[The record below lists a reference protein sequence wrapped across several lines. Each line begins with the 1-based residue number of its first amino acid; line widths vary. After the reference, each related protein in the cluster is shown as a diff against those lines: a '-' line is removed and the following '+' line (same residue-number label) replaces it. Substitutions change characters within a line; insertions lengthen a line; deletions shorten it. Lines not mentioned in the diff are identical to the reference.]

1 MTVKLPPT
9 GVPAWGEPGHEPWQR
24 IVLPDPNE
32 FERKFDNVPAPKM
45 SPLVFLMGMIGEA
58 VGSLADKR
66 DGDSQQQNPYD
77 GSDVVRQMQQME
89 TNKLLRE
96 LLEISKGKRD
106 DKSQYS
112 EVKFPKKTF
121 DPSGYLMPK
130 TFGPGES
137 LSVNNFGELIDL

>member
-9 GVPAWGEPGHEPWQR
+9 GVPSWGEPGHEPWQR

-32 FERKFDNVPAPKM
+32 FERKLDNVPAPKIN
-45 SPLVFLMGMIGEA
+45 PLVFLMGMLGET
-58 VGSLADKR
+58 VGSLVGKR
-66 DGDSQQQNPYD
+66 EPGVQQQNPYGGFD
-77 GSDVVRQMQQME
+77 AISQMQQAE

-106 DKSQYS
+106 DKSQYP
-112 EVKFPKKTF
+112 EVRFPKKTVNPPDF
-121 DPSGYLMPK
+121 LMPK

-137 LSVNNFGELIDL
+137 LSVNDFGELVDF

>member
-58 VGSLADKR
+58 VILVFPITTFPAAESSSRGR
-66 DGDSQQQNPYD
+66 
-77 GSDVVRQMQQME
+77 E
-89 TNKLLRE
+89 TRNRA
-96 LLEISKGKRD
+96 
-106 DKSQYS
+106 
-112 EVKFPKKTF
+112 
-121 DPSGYLMPK
+121 
-130 TFGPGES
+130 
-137 LSVNNFGELIDL
+137 